1 MQQQSLVKKISL
13 LLLLIIISIVVFIS
27 GTIKDQKEQ
36 QIIAQKAQQLNKE
49 IKSKQLEQTIRNSL
63 PDISCWGDGLTT
75 GSDSDGPSYPE
86 FLSQL
91 THLNV
96 HNMGVNRE
104 DSATIATRQGGR
116 QIIVDNIT
124 IPSTTTPVKIGTSNT
139 LYNNANELIRPMI
152 KREAGINPVT
162 LNGIE
167 GTLSVDENSPT
178 NYYFTRNTEG
188 EAVDIQ
194 EPTPLLTVASK
205 ENKDDITI
213 IFIGQNG
220 GYDSINALIN
230 QQKAMI
236 EHLEHDKY
244 LILGLTTGTKSE
256 RHELESQLLDT
267 YQDKFINLREYLSTS
282 GLEDAN
288 IEPTTD
294 DLEDMKLGKVPS
306 SLLVNNTIIGNHIY
320 HELIA
325 KKIYD
330 KIIELEYL
338 DAQQQQYLN
347 LNLK

>member
-1 MQQQSLVKKISL
+1 MKQQSLVKKISL
-13 LLLLIIISIVVFIS
+13 LLPLIIILIVVFVS

-36 QIIAQKAQQLNKE
+36 QIIAQKAEQLNKE
-49 IKSKQLEQTIRNSL
+49 IKAKQLEESIRNNL

-86 FLSQL
+86 VLSQL
-91 THLNV
+91 THLTV

-116 QIIVDNIT
+116 QIIVNEIT

-139 LYNNANELIRPMI
+139 LYNDANELVRPML
-152 KREAGINPVT
+152 KGEMGINPVT
-162 LNGIE
+162 LYGIE
-167 GTLSVDENSPT
+167 GTLSVDKNSPT

-188 EAVDIQ
+188 ESVDIL
-194 EPTPLLTVASK
+194 EPTPLLTRAST
-205 ENKDDITI
+205 EHKDDITI

-220 GYDSINALIN
+220 GYDSINELIN
-230 QQKAMI
+230 QQTAMI
-236 EHLEHDKY
+236 EHLEHDRY
-244 LILGLTTGTKSE
+244 LVLGLTTGTKSE
-256 RHELESQLLDT
+256 RQELESQLLDT
-267 YQDKFINLREYLSTS
+267 FQDKFINLREYLSTS

-288 IEPTTD
+288 IEPTKA
-294 DLEDMKLGKVPS
+294 DLEAMKLGKVPS
-306 SLLVNNTIIGNHIY
+306 SLLINNSIVGNRIF

-338 DAQQQQYLN
+338 DAQQQRYLQ
-347 LNLK
+347 LN